1 MRPLHTLD
9 AVQLH
14 TVPDCLCGALAPED
28 GWLHVVTE
36 VTMSEICAFGHCG
49 TICGVFGA
57 FGFDCVVAS
66 LNFDAV

>member
-36 VTMSEICAFGHCG
+36 VTSEICALAIAAQFV
-49 TICGVFGA
+49 VFGA